1 VSRFSGLLHVEASR
15 AKVFQSII
23 KTGGGVTRMVHMTSS
38 WTLRQDQIE
47 DGRVDM
53 TGCVGLCY
61 HYFAVFIVLGHMR
74 I

>member
-1 VSRFSGLLHVEASR
+1 
-15 AKVFQSII
+15 
-23 KTGGGVTRMVHMTSS
+23 VHMTSS